1 MRRVLVRYRVHPDRV
16 TENEALVRAVYDELA
31 RTDPAGFRYA
41 TFRLDDGV
49 TFVHI
54 ASTETADG
62 SNPLPGLAAF
72 QRFQEGI
79 GQRCAEP
86 PVVTELAE
94 IGSFRFFDGRAS

>member
-1 MRRVLVRYRVHPDRV
+1 MRRLMVRYRVHPDRV
-16 TENEALVRAVYDELA
+16 AENEALVRAVCDELA

-41 TFRLDDGV
+41 TFRLDDGA

-54 ASTETADG
+54 ASTAAADG
-62 SNPLPGLAAF
+62 SSPLPGLAAF

-79 GQRCAEP
+79 AQRCAEP

-94 IGSFRFFDGRAS
+94 IGSFRFFDEPAS